1 MKKIFTAIL
10 FLFPLGEILRLDF
23 ANGVSLK
30 PLDIGVGIIVVLW
43 AIFKMAKKEKIKQK
57 RVYVPI
63 LLFAGSGALSLLIN
77 YSNLTINQ
85 FFISL
90 TYLVRWV
97 AYAGIFFV
105 VSDFDKEF
113 KERILKLLIVI
124 GSLIVASGYLQYIFY
139 PNLRNLFYLGWD
151 EHMYRIF
158 SVFLDP
164 NFAGAFFVLF
174 FLFLIN
180 LFLKRKSI
188 PIALLSFV
196 TLGAVFLT
204 FSRSALIMLVVS
216 SSLLFVLMNRKIL
229 IVFLLVIILSVLA
242 ISSRNFNIE
251 NINLFRVASSEARI
265 ETTRNAIKIIQDHPI
280 LGVGF
285 NAYRYAQFRYG
296 FRNEANPISHA
307 DASPDNSFL
316 FIMATTGIV
325 GFILYSFLW
334 LRLLE
339 NASILAIASVAGVFI
354 DSLFI
359 NGLFYPFIALWLWI
373 ILALSISP
381 APSSR
386 SVKFKQK
393 KYRPKRAG

>member
-180 LFLKRKSI
+180 FQSQSIFLLQNLSLFL
-188 PIALLSFV
+188 F
-196 TLGAVFLT
+196 
-204 FSRSALIMLVVS
+204 
-216 SSLLFVLMNRKIL
+216 
-229 IVFLLVIILSVLA
+229 
-242 ISSRNFNIE
+242 
-251 NINLFRVASSEARI
+251 
-265 ETTRNAIKIIQDHPI
+265 
-280 LGVGF
+280 
-285 NAYRYAQFRYG
+285 
-296 FRNEANPISHA
+296 
-307 DASPDNSFL
+307 
-316 FIMATTGIV
+316 
-325 GFILYSFLW
+325 
-334 LRLLE
+334 
-339 NASILAIASVAGVFI
+339 
-354 DSLFI
+354 
-359 NGLFYPFIALWLWI
+359 
-373 ILALSISP
+373 
-381 APSSR
+381 
-386 SVKFKQK
+386 
-393 KYRPKRAG
+393 